1 MIEKG
6 NFSDFNLVRTR
17 ELRDCG
23 DADIVSVIS
32 NERDSFP
39 LIYKL
44 LTETTMFYAE
54 SFQELRKYIKR
65 EKRLVVFDTPS
76 RVKMTHEYTIEG
88 AGQLAQGF
96 HFLFNTTERLSW
108 LKVYLE
114 EKRISIASKE
124 VIISLLKKKLGDE
137 LNRLSSK
144 LHEDVTSVAY
154 RLYYASDGKPCF
166 VEYNQKEHKGQ
177 QSLLLSIT
185 FFDSIRNREI
195 KSGEKTFSPLKE
207 KLITYNYETLT
218 GNSSAWIY
226 FKAPANFVLKVNHNI
241 DAQFVDPSHSNDD
254 EITSIVFTPN
264 GTPLSAKIEISVE
277 VPMALFWWY
286 NIMLYVS
293 IVVALI
299 CFGFLMASFKF
310 MIPQSVVDILNNISF
325 AMVAALIATRGWL
338 MSEEQVMKSIS
349 NWYAALVGIMM
360 LLIFSLA
367 VTKLWGNTSEG
378 LDFSIEKYS
387 NQYNEEIDNATTIEL
402 KDSIKELEDVISELQ
417 LKVDTLNQTIISQNT
432 TIGLMQE
439 ALDRCKVTNNKVIKE
454 CNDIKNRMNSSNQ
467 EK

>member
-6 NFSDFNLVRTR
+6 NFSYFNLVRTR
-17 ELRDCG
+17 ELSECG
-23 DADIVSVIS
+23 DADIVSIIS
-32 NERDSFP
+32 NDIESFP
-39 LIYKL
+39 LISKL

-88 AGQLAQGF
+88 AGQLEQGF

-124 VIISLLKKKLGDE
+124 IVISLLKKKLGDE
-137 LNRLSSK
+137 LNRLSSM
-144 LHEDVTSVAY
+144 LHEDITAVAY

-185 FFDSIRNREI
+185 FFDSIRNREVMTGA
-195 KSGEKTFSPLKE
+195 KSFSPLKE

-218 GNSSAWIY
+218 GDASAWIY
-226 FKAPANFVLKVNHNI
+226 FKAPANFVLKVNHDI

-264 GTPLSAKIEISVE
+264 GMPLSATIEISVE

-293 IVVALI
+293 VVVALT

-310 MIPQSVVDILNNISF
+310 TIPQPVVDILNNISF

-338 MSEEQVMKSIS
+338 MSEEQVMKRIS
-349 NWYAALVGIMM
+349 NWYAVLVGVMM
-360 LLIFSLA
+360 LLIFSLT
-367 VTKLWGNTSEG
+367 VTKAFGSTSEC
-378 LDFSIEKYS
+378 LDCSTNKQL
-387 NQYNEEIDNATTIEL
+387 NKYNEEVDNKAVSLHDTIKEQKAMIGSLQLTIDTLRQAISSQNATIVSMQESL
-402 KDSIKELEDVISELQ
+402 GRHQAEYNKIIKERDDMKSPA
-417 LKVDTLNQTIISQNT
+417 S
-432 TIGLMQE
+432 GS
-439 ALDRCKVTNNKVIKE
+439 NKK
-454 CNDIKNRMNSSNQ
+454 K
-467 EK
+467 

>member
-1 MIEKG
+1 
-6 NFSDFNLVRTR
+6 
-17 ELRDCG
+17 
-23 DADIVSVIS
+23 
-32 NERDSFP
+32 
-39 LIYKL
+39 
-44 LTETTMFYAE
+44 
-54 SFQELRKYIKR
+54 
-65 EKRLVVFDTPS
+65 
-76 RVKMTHEYTIEG
+76 
-88 AGQLAQGF
+88 
-96 HFLFNTTERLSW
+96 
-108 LKVYLE
+108 
-114 EKRISIASKE
+114 
-124 VIISLLKKKLGDE
+124 
-137 LNRLSSK
+137 
-144 LHEDVTSVAY
+144 
-154 RLYYASDGKPCF
+154 
-166 VEYNQKEHKGQ
+166 
-177 QSLLLSIT
+177 
-185 FFDSIRNREI
+185 
-195 KSGEKTFSPLKE
+195 
-207 KLITYNYETLT
+207 
-218 GNSSAWIY
+218 
-226 FKAPANFVLKVNHNI
+226 
-241 DAQFVDPSHSNDD
+241 
-254 EITSIVFTPN
+254 
-264 GTPLSAKIEISVE
+264 
-277 VPMALFWWY
+277 
-286 NIMLYVS
+286 MLYVS

>member
-1 MIEKG
+1 MPIKG
-6 NFSDFNLVRTR
+6 V
-17 ELRDCG
+17 C
-23 DADIVSVIS
+23 
-32 NERDSFP
+32 P
-39 LIYKL
+39 KL
-44 LTETTMFYAE
+44 ST
-54 SFQELRKYIKR
+54 
-65 EKRLVVFDTPS
+65 
-76 RVKMTHEYTIEG
+76 
-88 AGQLAQGF
+88 
-96 HFLFNTTERLSW
+96 N
-108 LKVYLE
+108 
-114 EKRISIASKE
+114 
-124 VIISLLKKKLGDE
+124 
-137 LNRLSSK
+137 
-144 LHEDVTSVAY
+144 
-154 RLYYASDGKPCF
+154 
-166 VEYNQKEHKGQ
+166 
-177 QSLLLSIT
+177 
-185 FFDSIRNREI
+185 
-195 KSGEKTFSPLKE
+195 
-207 KLITYNYETLT
+207 
-218 GNSSAWIY
+218 
-226 FKAPANFVLKVNHNI
+226 
-241 DAQFVDPSHSNDD
+241 AQFVDPSHSNDD

>member
-76 RVKMTHEYTIEG
+76 RVKMAHEYTIEG

-454 CNDIKNRMNSSNQ
+454 CNDIKNRMNSSN
-467 EK
+467 